1 MAMSIQL
8 MIKGDIDKD
17 IWRYNNMEDV
27 KDVLHDIEKWA
38 EAYELLKEFSH
49 QKCSG
54 NFECGQCGFNSYCNK
69 AMLLMDK

>member
-1 MAMSIQL
+1 
-8 MIKGDIDKD
+8 
-17 IWRYNNMEDV
+17 MEDV
-27 KDVLHDIEKWA
+27 KDVLHEVEKWA
-38 EAYELLKEFSH
+38 EAYELLEEFSH

>member
-1 MAMSIQL
+1 MS
-8 MIKGDIDKD
+8 DT
-17 IWRYNNMEDV
+17 EV
-27 KDVLHDIEKWA
+27 KDTLQQVEKWSQ
-38 EAYELLKEFSH
+38 AYELLEEFSH